1 MTFQAINLADITEQ
15 TKDSKKYNPV
25 PEGLYTLRITNV
37 NILQGKESGADYIK
51 WEFTI
56 VDEDN
61 SNTKVWENMSL
72 TNDYSLHKLKALC
85 SAVNFNNSVF
95 YPNDLNSFIGKVCQ
109 GYLYIKISTDYP
121 DQNVIKYF
129 QSCDMTG
136 NIESKLQSKISE
148 SDIPF

>member
-37 NILQGKESGADYIK
+37 NILQAKESGADYIK

-56 VDEDN
+56 VNKDN

-72 TNDYSLHKLKALC
+72 TTNYSLHKLKVLC
-85 SAVNFNNSVF
+85 SAVNFNK
-95 YPNDLNSFIGKVCQ
+95 NDLNSFIGKVCQ
-109 GYLYIKISTDYP
+109 GYLYIKTSTDYP
-121 DQNVIKYF
+121 DQNVIKYL
-129 QSCDMTG
+129 SG
-136 NIESKLQSKISE
+136 
-148 SDIPF
+148 